1 MLSAEELDT
10 QERSK
15 YMKIVV
21 AAFIAGA
28 IIFMAQEV
36 MEWMLVVDFDK
47 PDESTNVPPIVVSF
61 LGKIIGFARF
71 IGGGLIVLGI
81 IVAVIKP
88 NLENF
93 GGDAQSTNQGKDSH
107 RPECNTVVKPFI

>member
-47 PDESTNVPPIVVSF
+47 PDASTNVPPIVVSF

-81 IVAVIKP
+81 IVAVIKL

-93 GGDAQSTNQGKDSH
+93 GGDNAQIANQRPTH
-107 RPECNTVVKPFI
+107 RKNMQFGFQTC